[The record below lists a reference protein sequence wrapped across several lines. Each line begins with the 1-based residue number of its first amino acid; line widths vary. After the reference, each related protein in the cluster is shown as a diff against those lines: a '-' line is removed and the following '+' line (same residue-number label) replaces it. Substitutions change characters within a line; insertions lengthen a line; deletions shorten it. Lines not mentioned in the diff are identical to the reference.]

1 MKPYLALIKVD
12 LKLAYRQPV
21 VIFFTYLFPLVFFF
35 GFAELLRVK
44 QGGTISYVVS
54 MVLVLGILGNGLFGA
69 GMRTVQER
77 DNNILRRFRVAP
89 ITPTPLLIASTFT
102 GWLIYM
108 PAVLLIL
115 LLAHFIYAMPAPDS
129 TTSLLILVSLGVMSF
144 RAIGLIVASVVNS
157 MQESNIFINLLY
169 LPMLLLSGA
178 TFPIT
183 LLPEVVQYIAQFV
196 PASYL
201 VTGFQGIFLRG
212 ESLAEIWPSAVAL
225 LITLLVGLFLS
236 RQLFR
241 WDKEEKIRP
250 AAKLWVLAV
259 LAPFLFLGSYQ
270 IYSREHMK
278 KSETLWR
285 SLRRSEK
292 LLVRDAR
299 IFTGDGRVIES
310 GSVLIENGKIGRVFE
325 DETPS
330 PGQLNA
336 EVIEASG
343 KTLLPGLIDMHVHLA
358 APGGSYSEPRRT
370 ASPEKAM
377 GRALASYLYC
387 GITAVKS
394 LGDPL
399 AMSLGLREE
408 VNRAERLGAELFAC
422 GPLFTT
428 PGGHGTQYLKDLP
441 DPWRDIAEK
450 ELLRLPEDLEEARRH
465 VRELKQ
471 AGANGIK
478 AVLET
483 GQAGML
489 FERMDTALLR
499 AIAEQAR
506 TEELPLVVHTGSA
519 ADISDAL
526 DAGAEGIEHGT
537 YRETIPD
544 ELLARMAE
552 RRTAYSPTLSVIEA
566 LAELAA
572 GSDRLLGRTLVQQ
585 VGPRGLLDGTREGL
599 LRGEAPERVAR
610 VENWARA
617 LDLAKENLR
626 RAYQAGVPLVA
637 GSDAGN
643 PLVTHG
649 PTVHRELQ
657 LWVDAGI
664 PPHVA
669 LQAATHNAAILL
681 RAENRIGSI
690 RPGNDAD
697 LLLVDGNPLEDIRAT
712 ERISLVVFKGER
724 IKRSALFQRE

>member
-1 MKPYLALIKVD
+1 MNPYLALIKID

-21 VIFFTYLFPLVFFF
+21 VIFFTYLFPLLFFF
-35 GFAELLRVK
+35 GFAELLVSR
-44 QGGTISYVVS
+44 GGTISYVVS

-89 ITPTPLLIASTFT
+89 ITPTPLLLASTFT

-115 LLAHFIYAMPAPDS
+115 LLAHFIYEMPPPDS
-129 TTSLLILVSLGVMSF
+129 TMSLLVLVSLGVMSF

-157 MQESNIFINLLY
+157 MQESNIVVNLLY

-183 LLPEVVQYIAQFV
+183 LLPEVAQYIAQFV

-212 ESLAEIWPSAVAL
+212 ESLVDIWPSVVAL
-225 LITLLVGLFLS
+225 TTTFVVGLFLS

-241 WDKEEKIRP
+241 WEKEQKVRA

-259 LAPFLFLGSYQ
+259 LAPFFLLGSYHVR
-270 IYSREHMK
+270 SREHMQK
-278 KSETLWR
+278 AETLWR
-285 SLRRSEK
+285 SLQRSEK
-292 LLVRDAR
+292 LLIHEAR

-310 GSVLIENGKIGRVFE
+310 GSVLIENGKIGRVYE
-325 DETPS
+325 DDDPDL
-330 PGQLNA
+330 GRLNA
-336 EVIEASG
+336 EVVLATG

-358 APGGSYSEPRRT
+358 APGGSLPEGQGR

-394 LGDPL
+394 VGDPL
-399 AMSLGLREE
+399 GISLSLREE
-408 VNRAERLGAELFAC
+408 VNRAERLGAELFVC
-422 GPLFTT
+422 GPLLTT
-428 PGGHGTQYLKDLP
+428 PGGHGTQYLRDLP
-441 DPWRDIAEK
+441 EPWRDIAEK
-450 ELLRLPEDLEEARRH
+450 ELLRLPGDAEEARRH

-471 AGANGIK
+471 AGADGIK

-483 GQAGML
+483 GRAGML
-489 FERMDTALLR
+489 FERMDTAVLR
-499 AIAEQAR
+499 AIAAQAR
-506 TEELPLVVHTGSA
+506 SEELPLVVHTGSA
-519 ADISDAL
+519 EDIADAL

-537 YRETIPD
+537 YRETLPD

-552 RRTAYSPTLSVIEA
+552 RRTAYSPTLSVIDA

-572 GSDRLLGRTLVQQ
+572 RSDRLLSRTLVQQ
-585 VGPRGLLDGTREGL
+585 VGPRGLLDGTREDL
-599 LRGEAPERVAR
+599 LRGGLPERVAH

-617 LDLAKENLR
+617 LDLAKRNLR
-626 RAYQAGVPLVA
+626 RAYEAGVPLVV
-637 GSDAGN
+637 GSDARN
-643 PLVTHG
+643 PLVIHG

-657 LWVDAGI
+657 LWVEAGI

-681 RAENRIGSI
+681 RAEQRIGSI

-697 LLLVDGNPLEDIRAT
+697 LLLVDGNPLQDISAT

-724 IKRSALFQRE
+724 VRRSALFQQR